1 MMHSIRMQLHLL
13 TQENKLKTS
22 HYILCATLFLSQLS
36 FAEGDTC
43 KSIFATGNIIR
54 KSHYLAMNRYE
65 KQNVLKNVFRV
76 GSDLN
81 PRFQGYDNL
90 SVSKSFKVY
99 GTKDESVDSKLQSA
113 ALKVFKKYELDSIH
127 LVATVLFEGKDVT
140 LSDNNPWA
148 VLISKKIVDGRG
160 QEKLQPVS
168 AYSIEK
174 TGASETIVP
183 IIHNFDGLII

>member
-1 MMHSIRMQLHLL
+1 MKI
-13 TQENKLKTS
+13 S
-22 HYILCATLFLSQLS
+22 HYLLCTTLFLSQLS
-36 FAEGDTC
+36 FAEGNSC
-43 KSIFATGNIIR
+43 KSVFATGNIIR
-54 KSHYLAMNRYE
+54 KAHYLAMNKYE
-65 KQNVLKNVFRV
+65 KQTVLKNVFRV

-113 ALKVFKKYELDSIH
+113 ALKVFKKYELDSRENTIH

-140 LSDNNPWA
+140 LSENNPWA

>member
-1 MMHSIRMQLHLL
+1 MKI
-13 TQENKLKTS
+13 S
-22 HYILCATLFLSQLS
+22 HYLLCTTLLLSQFT
-36 FAEGDTC
+36 FAEGNTC
-43 KSIFATGNIIR
+43 KSVFATGNIIR
-54 KSHYLAMNRYE
+54 KAHYLAMNRYE
-65 KQNVLKNVFRV
+65 KQSILKNVFQV

-113 ALKVFKKYELDSIH
+113 ALKVFKKYELDSRENTIH

-140 LSDNNPWA
+140 LSENNPWA
-148 VLISKKIVDGRG
+148 VLISKKIVNGRG
-160 QEKLQPVS
+160 QEKLEPVS
-168 AYSIEK
+168 AYSIERN
-174 TGASETIVP
+174 GAGEAIVQ